1 MAEAGKQKDPVY
13 EDWFGLEAVL
23 LVVAA
28 RKFRGLGLRGLDS
41 VIPGSSTTAR
51 DLAHETTAKLLKK
64 GLWKPGQNGS
74 EIYPLAIVTLNN
86 LFRDVLKSSSYKTT
100 VIVEPDEIDATIQSI
115 NTTQP
120 EESIFRDEQYAWLE
134 RRFDKDEDGRA
145 YVRALRK
152 GLILPEDI
160 SADIGKSVNEV
171 KTIRRR
177 VLYKLHLMEQLRD

>member
-51 DLAHETTAKLLKK
+51 DLAHETIAKLLKK

-100 VIVEPDEIDATIQSI
+100 VIVNLMKSTLLSSPSTLRSRKKAFSVMS
-115 NTTQP
+115 NT
-120 EESIFRDEQYAWLE
+120 L
-134 RRFDKDEDGRA
+134 G
-145 YVRALRK
+145 
-152 GLILPEDI
+152 
-160 SADIGKSVNEV
+160 
-171 KTIRRR
+171 
-177 VLYKLHLMEQLRD
+177 